1 MMKTPLRIPGLWPAL
16 LLSTAAALFCADAG
30 AAPSS
35 ARQANPAASALLESA
50 AQDLH
55 AGRLDQA
62 AATLERALRIEPRNP
77 AILHYLG
84 QTRLQQGQY
93 QQAESLAA
101 KSNTLAGRDPD
112 LSERNAWL
120 IAEARQATEQNLAP
134 AVDDRERL
142 ALQQQLDEEI
152 ERRRQAEAQAYAL
165 REQLEQERIQAAA
178 AEWPADERQS
188 EWDDRGFGERAPRY
202 DVHKAAFGSKHERD
216 AGRIPAG
223 HRPPRGLCRI
233 WFPGLPAGRQP
244 APGNCRELHHRLP
257 AGARLIRG

>member
-1 MMKTPLRIPGLWPAL
+1 MMKTPLRTPGLWPAL
-16 LLSTAAALFCADAG
+16 LFSAAAALFCADAG

-50 AQDLH
+50 AQNLH
-55 AGRLDQA
+55 AGQLDQA

-101 KSNTLAGRDPD
+101 KSNTLAGRD
-112 LSERNAWL
+112 LGLRERNAWL

-152 ERRRQAEAQAYAL
+152 ERRRHAEAQAHAL
-165 REQLEQERIQAAA
+165 REQLEQERVQAVAD
-178 AEWPADERQS
+178 EWPADEYQR
-188 EWDDRGFGERAPRY
+188 EWGDRGFAERESRY
-202 DVHKAAFGSKHERD
+202 EVHKAAFGNKHERGS
-216 AGRIPAG
+216 GRIPAG

-233 WFPGLPAGRQP
+233 WFPDRSPGHQP
-244 APGNCRELHHRLP
+244 PPGDCRELDYHLP
-257 AGARLIRG
+257 AGAWLIRG

>member
-1 MMKTPLRIPGLWPAL
+1 MMKTPLRTPGLWPAL
-16 LLSTAAALFCADAG
+16 LFSTAAALFCADAG

-35 ARQANPAASALLESA
+35 ARQVNPAASALLESA
-50 AQDLH
+50 AQSLH
-55 AGRLDQA
+55 AGQLDQA

-101 KSNTLAGRDPD
+101 KSNTLAGRDFD
-112 LSERNAWL
+112 LRERNAWL
-120 IAEARQATEQNLAP
+120 VAEARQAAEQDLAP

-152 ERRRQAEAQAYAL
+152 ERRRQAEAQAHAL
-165 REQLEQERIQAAA
+165 REQLKQERVQAAA
-178 AEWPADERQS
+178 DEWPAEEHQPEWDER
-188 EWDDRGFGERAPRY
+188 GFAERAPYEVR
-202 DVHKAAFGSKHERD
+202 KAAFDGRDERG
-216 AGRIPAG
+216 AGRIPRG

-233 WFPGLPAGRQP
+233 WFPGRSPGHQP
-244 APGNCRELHHRLP
+244 PPGDCRELHYHLP
-257 AGARLIRG
+257 AGAWLIRG

>member
-16 LLSTAAALFCADAG
+16 LFSTAAALFCADAG

-50 AQDLH
+50 AQNLH

-101 KSNTLAGRDPD
+101 KSSTLAGRD
-112 LSERNAWL
+112 LALRERNAWL
-120 IAEARQATEQNLAP
+120 IAEARQADEQNLAP

-152 ERRRQAEAQAYAL
+152 ERRRQAEAQAHAL
-165 REQLEQERIQAAA
+165 REQLEQERAQAAA

-188 EWDDRGFGERAPRY
+188 EWDDRGFGERAPY
-202 DVHKAAFGSKHERD
+202 EVHKAAFGGKHERD
-216 AGRIPAG
+216 ARRIPRG

-233 WFPGLPAGRQP
+233 WFPGRSPRHQP
-244 APGNCRELHHRLP
+244 PPGDCRELHHRLP